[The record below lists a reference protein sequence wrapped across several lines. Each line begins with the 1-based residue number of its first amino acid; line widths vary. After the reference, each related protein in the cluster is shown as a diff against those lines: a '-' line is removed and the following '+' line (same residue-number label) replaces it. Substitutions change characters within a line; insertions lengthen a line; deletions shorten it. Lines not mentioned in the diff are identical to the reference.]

1 MATEKLDIVQTIKD
15 GCNLGLKNFFPFL
28 MTVILYV
35 ITVWIP
41 YLNVGTTIG
50 LYKSIIALGRG
61 EKIDPVSIFAKEN
74 FKPMSGF
81 FLLLGLQ
88 GLGTLVAFCFMFI
101 PGIVL
106 GIAWGFAMYFFL
118 DKKIS
123 PVKALQLSFD
133 ATYGNKWRI
142 FFTGLL
148 CGLILA
154 VVGGLL
160 VLIPKVGIVLY
171 VIAVIVWCVLYYA
184 IFGVM
189 YDFFSK
195 KADNL
200 IEEHHRNHPHGRC
213 CHGEDPVAEAAETV
227 EEAVEEIVDT
237 VEDVLDDVKTE
248 A

>member
-1 MATEKLDIVQTIKD
+1 MYFIYRHLTDPSAFEQRFLCI
-15 GCNLGLKNFFPFL
+15 PFL
-28 MTVILYV
+28 LTVILYV

-61 EKIDPVSIFAKEN
+61 EKIDPVSIFDKAN

-88 GLGTLVAFCFMFI
+88 MLGTLLAFCFMFI

-106 GIAWGFAMYFFL
+106 GIAWGFAMYLFL

-160 VLIPKVGIVLY
+160 MLIPKVGIVLY
-171 VIAVIVWCVLYYA
+171 VIATILWCVLYYA
-184 IFGVM
+184 VFGVM

-195 KADNL
+195 RADA
-200 IEEHHRNHPHGRC
+200 IIAERHSHFHGHGPC
-213 CHGEDPVAEAAETV
+213 CAEAPVAEEPV
-227 EEAVEEIVDT
+227 VDEPE
-237 VEDVLDDVKTE
+237 VDPFADVKTE

>member
-28 MTVILYV
+28 LTVILYV

-88 GLGTLVAFCFMFI
+88 GLGTIVAFCFMFI

-123 PVKALQLSFD
+123 PLKALGLSYD
-133 ATYGNKWRI
+133 ATLGNKWRI

-160 VLIPKVGIVLY
+160 MLIPRVGIVLY
-171 VIAVIVWCVLYYA
+171 VIAIIVWCVLYYA
-184 IFGVM
+184 VFGVM

-195 KADNL
+195 KADAIL
-200 IEEHHRNHPHGRC
+200 AERHSHFHGHGPC
-213 CHGEDPVAEAAETV
+213 CPDDAPAAEEPV
-227 EEAVEEIVDT
+227 VDEPE
-237 VEDVLDDVKTE
+237 VDPFADVKTE